1 MAQSGADTVSS
12 LQLAAIH
19 GLRTTDNSTSG
30 QGGKAVLVFGIA
42 VRGERRARSILS
54 AEWDKV
60 KDS

>member
-1 MAQSGADTVSS
+1 MAQSVADTVSS

-54 AEWDKV
+54 AE
-60 KDS
+60 